1 MGCLEAHPG
10 RQSDR
15 QTSQLQREQ
24 ADDAGKKRDRKQEEG
39 VLQEEDDP
47 GDDQRQQRERV
58 AEVVG
63 ELLRLDQEQLR
74 DTMQRSPEL
83 SHVEHCSRAS
93 GELPSRL
100 DAPSKMPSGG
110 PRVSAI
116 LTPFFRAPA

>member
-83 SHVEHCSRAS
+83 SHVEHCSRAPAEF
-93 GELPSRL
+93 GPDL
-100 DAPSKMPSGG
+100 DAASKAAAI
-110 PRVSAI
+110 RRRTSAI
-116 LTPFFRAPA
+116 LTDRKSVV